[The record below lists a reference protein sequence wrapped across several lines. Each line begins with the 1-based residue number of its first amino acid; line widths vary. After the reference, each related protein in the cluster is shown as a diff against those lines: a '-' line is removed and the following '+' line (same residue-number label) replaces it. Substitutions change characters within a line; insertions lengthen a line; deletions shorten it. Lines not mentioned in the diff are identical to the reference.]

1 MFRALTTFAI
11 AAALLLAGQDVL
23 AAKPKKKPKPKPKPT
38 PATVTSTPS
47 TAAPAPAPAATTTE
61 AMPPPPPPPPP
72 SDGSSSTSPSD
83 AGASGGS
90 ASASAGE
97 GTHESASAAGEGP
110 VQIGFSAAL
119 LVGYG
124 FGSAPNYY
132 GLALGARGGYTLP
145 MHLYVGG
152 TFVYHLGSTNTQ
164 FGLEIKHNLLYPG
177 IEVGYDLGLGPVLVR
192 PYAGLGVEFAF
203 ATTGNQSGS
212 ANNFAFWPG
221 VTVAYPIHQFF
232 VGGDARFVVSNV
244 KALALA
250 ATGGMY
256 F

>member
-1 MFRALTTFAI
+1 MQL
-11 AAALLLAGQDVL
+11 
-23 AAKPKKKPKPKPKPT
+23 
-38 PATVTSTPS
+38 
-47 TAAPAPAPAATTTE
+47 
-61 AMPPPPPPPPP
+61 
-72 SDGSSSTSPSD
+72 
-83 AGASGGS
+83 
-90 ASASAGE
+90 
-97 GTHESASAAGEGP
+97 
-110 VQIGFSAAL
+110 GFSAAL
-119 LVGYG
+119 LAGYG

-132 GLALGARGGYTLP
+132 GLALGARAGYTLP

-152 TFVYHLGSTNTQ
+152 TFVYHLGSTDTQ

-177 IEVGYDLGLGPVLVR
+177 IEVGYDLGLGPVVVR

-221 VTVAYPIHQFF
+221 VTVAYPIHPFF